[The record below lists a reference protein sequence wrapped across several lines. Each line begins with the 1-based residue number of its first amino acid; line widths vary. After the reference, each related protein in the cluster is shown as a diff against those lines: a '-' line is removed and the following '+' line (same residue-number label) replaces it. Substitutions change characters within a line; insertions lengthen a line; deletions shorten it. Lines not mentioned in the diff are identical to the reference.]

1 MEDNILRVP
10 MQPVSTPRAGYPGF
24 DPHREI
30 LPAGYQLQPCRMPLP
45 CAMLLEQDVAIPVRD
60 GVTLYADIYRPVDET
75 QPVPVILAWGS
86 WGKRGK
92 NLALPEVTRMANYI
106 PDTDHPTQRTEMF
119 RRDETS
125 GLNAWGGEDPAAWI
139 PHGYAVV
146 NVDPRGVYASGGE
159 MMHFF
164 GTQNGRDAY
173 DVIEYLAGLPWCNGR
188 IGTSGNHWYG
198 IEQWFIAQERPPHL
212 AAIHPCEAHG
222 DFYRDEMVR
231 GGIPR
236 LDWGSRT
243 ISFGGGDVEDIVAMS
258 LTHPMMDEYWED
270 KQVAFE
276 KIDVPVF
283 LTCSFTQWNHSRG
296 PFEAFER
303 LGTEKKWMRVHNG
316 MEFID
321 YRLPEN
327 IAEVRRFFDRYL
339 KGIENGW
346 EETPRVRLSVLD
358 PGGADVIG
366 RPETHFPPERVQA
379 RRLYLTADG
388 RLSPDAPELGSV
400 SYCADD
406 GAGTARFVYRFDRD
420 TEITGFSRAHLFM
433 STDRALDMD
442 VFVRVSKLDAD
453 GNRLRARY
461 TNFYSGPNGRLRVSL
476 RATDD
481 ARSNEFVRYHTY
493 RERAYLKPFEVAEFD
508 INIWPTAMRFHAGEQ
523 LELELAGFELMTAH
537 AGDAL
542 IETCNRGTHTVF
554 TGGDRASYLV
564 LPVMPEE
571 LQNQPNYGGDPDA

>member
-1 MEDNILRVP
+1 MKDPVLRVP
-10 MQPVSTPRAGYPGF
+10 MLPVTHPRAGYPGF
-24 DPHREI
+24 YPHKEI
-30 LPAGYQLQPCRMPLP
+30 LPKGYRLQECRMPLP
-45 CAMLLEQDVAIPVRD
+45 CEMICEQDVAIPVRD
-60 GVTLYADIYRPVDET
+60 GTILYADIYRPVDET
-75 QPVPVILAWGS
+75 PVPAILAWGS

-92 NLALPEVTRMANYI
+92 NLAMPEITRMANYI
-106 PDTDHPTQRTEMF
+106 PDTDNPTQRTEMF
-119 RRDETS
+119 RRDETT
-125 GLNAWGGEDPAAWI
+125 GLNAWGGEDPAQWV
-139 PHGYAVV
+139 PHGYAIV
-146 NVDPRGVYASGGE
+146 NVDPRGVYNSGGE

-173 DVIEYLAGLPWCNGR
+173 DVIEYLAALPWCNGK

-243 ISFGGGDVEDIVAMS
+243 ISYGNGDVEDIVGMS
-258 LTHPMMDEYWED
+258 LKHPMMDEYWED

-276 KIDVPVF
+276 KIDVPTF

-303 LGTEKKWMRVHNG
+303 LGTERKWMRVHNG

-327 IAEVRRFFDRYL
+327 IAEVRKFFDRYL
-339 KGIENGW
+339 KGIENDW
-346 EETPRVRLSVLD
+346 EETPRIRLSVLD
-358 PGGADVIG
+358 PGGTDILY
-366 RPETHFPPERVQA
+366 RPETAFPPA
-379 RRLYLTADG
+379 RQEAVRLYLAADG
-388 RLSPDAPELGSV
+388 CLTPECPEAGSV

-406 GAGTARFVYRFDRD
+406 GQGRAVFHYVFDRD
-420 TEITGFSRAHLFM
+420 TELTGFSRVHLFM
-433 STDRALDMD
+433 STDKALDMD
-442 VFVRVSKLDAD
+442 VFVRFNKLSAD
-453 GNRLRARY
+453 GEKLLARY

-476 RATDD
+476 RAEDPEK
-481 ARSNEFVRYHTY
+481 SNEFVRYHTY
-493 RERAYLKPFEVAEFD
+493 RERAYIDPFEVVEFD
-508 INIWPTAMRFHAGEQ
+508 VNVWPTAMLFHAGEQ
-523 LELELAGFELMTAH
+523 LQVEVCGYEIMTAH

-542 IETCNRGTHTVF
+542 IETCNRGEHTVY

-564 LPVMPEE
+564 LPLAPAE
-571 LQNQPNYGGDPDA
+571 